1 MIASTDQPKP
11 VERKTSLP
19 KAKRYTGEVVYIFAF
34 DVAYDVKRQ
43 PVPTDPAL
51 AIANRFG
58 KLAEV
63 KA

>member
-1 MIASTDQPKP
+1 MTSDMLEAQRAWLPQYAGRMVNP
-11 VERKTSLP
+11 VPTISV
-19 KAKRYTGEVVYIFAF
+19 AKN
-34 DVAYDVKRQ
+34 VARQ

-63 KA
+63 KG